1 MSEENPGNGSLYDED
16 EAFHDD
22 LDNSLEHGENTFV
35 EIPGLDSQLLQQ
47 AWERL
52 TETNKEQRFQTKTHA
67 LSISKDLNDEEIPEP
82 HYSIFFTPLAISTSH
97 CSLPDFELTLVKRE
111 DGKLTVIQSIND
123 LTHPPM
129 TAGEVNVALK
139 AISTGEQIP
148 RQLEEEPDEVGSIV
162 KNIQEQ
168 VD

>member
-52 TETNKEQRFQTKTHA
+52 TETNKEQRETHR
-67 LSISKDLNDEEIPEP
+67 DR
-82 HYSIFFTPLAISTSH
+82 
-97 CSLPDFELTLVKRE
+97 SLYDSLFDVTRRVSRFSFACLC
-111 DGKLTVIQSIND
+111 
-123 LTHPPM
+123 
-129 TAGEVNVALK
+129 
-139 AISTGEQIP
+139 
-148 RQLEEEPDEVGSIV
+148 
-162 KNIQEQ
+162 
-168 VD
+168 